1 MTTTSHSMGLPT
13 AQTLTVELGDRSYP
27 IHVGDLGVGD
37 SDGLAHLLEPLIAG
51 RQVAIITNET
61 IAPLYLQPVLK
72 ALGQRQVDVYQLPDG
87 EAYKTLESYQA
98 VCTFLLDARHNRS
111 TCLIALGGGVVGD
124 LCGFVAATYQRGVDF
139 IQIPTT
145 LLAQVD
151 SSVGGKTAVNHPAGK
166 NMIGA
171 FYQPKAVLADT
182 SVLTTLPPRE
192 YAAGLAEVVKY
203 GVIDDHEFFG
213 WLEDN
218 LEGLLSRS
226 PEILQQVILR
236 SCASKAKVVSED
248 ERESGKRAILN
259 YGHTFGHAIEKLAG
273 YGQWL
278 HGEAVAIGMVM
289 AARLSVLHCGFSES
303 DAARLAK
310 LLDGLG
316 LPTALG
322 DHNLSVDAMVE
333 AMGMDK
339 KASDGRLKFVLA
351 RRLGDVMI
359 RDDVGV
365 DLLVSV
371 LSEQMGLSAD
381 HG

>member
-1 MTTTSHSMGLPT
+1 MTTTSNAIGSLT

-27 IHVGDLGVGD
+27 IHVGDLGVGN
-37 SDGLAHLLEPLIAG
+37 SAQLAHLLEPLIPG
-51 RQVAIITNET
+51 QQVAIITNET
-61 IAPLYLQPVLK
+61 IAPLYLQPVLR

-87 EAYKTLESYQA
+87 EAYKTLESYE
-98 VCTFLLDARHNRS
+98 VVTTFLLNARHNRS

-124 LCGFVAATYQRGVDF
+124 LCGFVAATFQRGVDF

-182 SVLTTLPPRE
+182 SVLATLPPRE

-203 GVIDDHEFFG
+203 GVIDDPEFFA

-218 LEGLLSRS
+218 LEGLLARS
-226 PEILQQVILR
+226 PEILQEVILR

-248 ERESGKRAILN
+248 ERESGRRAILN

-289 AARLSVLHCGFSES
+289 ASRLSMLHCGFAES
-303 DAARLAK
+303 DAVRLES
-310 LLDGLG
+310 LLNGLG
-316 LPTALG
+316 LPTILG
-322 DHNLSVDAMVE
+322 KHNLSVNGMVE

-339 KASDGRLKFVLA
+339 KVSDGRLKFVLA
-351 RRLGDVMI
+351 KNLGDVVI
-359 RDDVGV
+359 SDDVGLDVLV
-365 DLLVSV
+365 DV
-371 LSEQMGLSAD
+371 LCEQMGLPAD